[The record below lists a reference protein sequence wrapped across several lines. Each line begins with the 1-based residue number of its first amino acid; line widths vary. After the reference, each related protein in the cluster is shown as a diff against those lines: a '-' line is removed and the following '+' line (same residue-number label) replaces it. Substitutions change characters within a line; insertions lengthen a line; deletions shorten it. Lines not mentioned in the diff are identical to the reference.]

1 MQEDG
6 KQIKP
11 VSVRCGGVSEDTK
24 PTDGITDEKALH
36 RAKMREKTNRN
47 LRKIKAGTPEAREL
61 SRQGNFTKRKLAEMR
76 AAIRDEILRQ
86 CTPELLAKRTVDA
99 IKQGNLEL
107 ATVLEKCSKMVGTHF
122 EQTEE
127 YVQHFDSKSK
137 TEGTTSVKLVI
148 EDMAKPVEG

>member
-6 KQIKP
+6 KRIKP
-11 VSVRCGGVSEDTK
+11 VSVRCEGVSEETASKVLTK
-24 PTDGITDEKALH
+24 GEKALK
-36 RAKMREKTNRN
+36 RKQSREKTNRN
-47 LRKIKAGTPEAREL
+47 LFPVKKGTKEAREL
-61 SRQGNFTKRKLAEMR
+61 SKRGVYGKKKLAEMR
-76 AAIRDEILRQ
+76 AAIRAEILRQ

>member
-1 MQEDG
+1 MENTEN
-6 KQIKP
+6 QIKP
-11 VSVRCGGVSEDTK
+11 VSVRSEGVSEETLPKTPPDTN
-24 PTDGITDEKALH
+24 EAER
-36 RAKMREKTNRN
+36 RARIRAQRIRN
-47 LRKIKAGTPEAREL
+47 LNPVTKGSKEAKEL
-61 SRQGNFTKRKLAEMR
+61 SRKGNFGKRKLAEMR
-76 AAIRDEILRQ
+76 AAIRAEILRQ

>member
-1 MQEDG
+1 MENTE

-11 VSVRCGGVSEDTK
+11 VSVRSDGVSEETR
-24 PTDGITDEKALH
+24 PTDATTDEKALH

-61 SRQGNFTKRKLAEMR
+61 SRLGNLSKKKLAEMR
-76 AAIRDEILRQ
+76 AAIRAEILRQ